1 MTKAFPKD
9 FLWGGATAANQ
20 FEGGWNLDG
29 RGPATS
35 DTARAVASEE
45 RKTMGGEF
53 TTPMNQERLDFA
65 LNDKEGLYPKRWGSD
80 FYHRYKE
87 DIALY
92 AEMGFKTFRLSIA
105 WSRIFPN
112 GDEEQP
118 NEAGL
123 AFYDKVFDELKKYGI
138 EPLVTLSHYEFPI
151 GLVKKYGGWKNRQ
164 VIDCFVHYAET
175 VFKRYQNKVK
185 YWLTF
190 NEINI
195 IGMTGYLSGG
205 LLFEDGKLHL
215 QDMYQAAHH
224 QFLASTLAT
233 KLAHE
238 INPDF
243 KVGCMLA
250 RMQAYPATCN
260 PEDVM
265 EEIKKDHE
273 NLFFSDVQV
282 RGKYP
287 SYAKRFFR
295 ENHIQ
300 LEIADGD
307 LEILERYPVDF
318 MSFSYYMS
326 SIARKQKS
334 DQETGGNLILSEPNP
349 YLEASDWGWQI
360 DPVGLRI
367 TLNNLYD
374 RYQVPLMVVE
384 NGLGA
389 LDKVEADGFVHDDYR
404 ISYLKSHVQQM
415 YEAIEDEVDLIG
427 YIWWG
432 CTDLVS
438 ASTSEMSKRYGFVYV
453 DADDQGNGSFDR
465 LRKDSFYFY
474 KELIASQGANVLND
488 WGGRNEEVLPFEA
501 LPNPL

>member
-1 MTKAFPKD
+1 MTKQFPEG

-20 FEGGWNLDG
+20 FEGAWNVDG

-35 DTARAVASEE
+35 DTARAVAPEE
-45 RKTMGGEF
+45 RKSMGSEF
-53 TTPMNQERLDFA
+53 NSPMTRAKLDAA

-112 GDEEQP
+112 GDDATP

-123 AFYDKVFDELKKYGI
+123 AFYDKVFDELNKYGI

-151 GLVKKYGGWKNRQ
+151 HLVTEYGGWKNRK
-164 VIDCFVHYAET
+164 VIDFFVRYAET
-175 VFKRYQNKVK
+175 VFNRYKDKVK

-205 LLFEDGKLHL
+205 LLFEDGKLNL

-224 QFLASTLAT
+224 QFVASSLAT
-233 KLAHE
+233 KIGHE

-243 KVGCMLA
+243 KIGCMLA

-287 SYAKRFFR
+287 AYAKRFFK
-295 ENHIQ
+295 ENNIE

-307 LEILERYPVDF
+307 LEILEKYPVDF

-326 SIARKQKS
+326 SIARKKKTG
-334 DQETGGNLILSEPNP
+334 DQTAGNLILSEPNP

-389 LDKVEADGFVHDDYR
+389 LDTVEEDGSIHDQYHIDY
-404 ISYLKSHVQQM
+404 LQSHVKQM
-415 YEAIEDEVDLIG
+415 YEAIEDGVDLMG
-427 YIWWG
+427 YTWWG

-465 LRKDSFYFY
+465 SRKDSFFFY
-474 KELIASQGANVLND
+474 KDLIATRGANILND
-488 WGGRNEEVLPFEA
+488 
-501 LPNPL
+501 

>member
-1 MTKAFPKD
+1 MTKQFPKD

-20 FEGGWNLDG
+20 FEGAWNVDG

-35 DTARAVASEE
+35 DTSRAVAPEE
-45 RKTMGGEF
+45 RKSMGSEF
-53 TTPMNQERLDFA
+53 NSPMTRAKLDAA
-65 LNDKEGLYPKRWGSD
+65 LNDTESLYPKRWGSD
-80 FYHRYKE
+80 FYHHYKE

-92 AEMGFKTFRLSIA
+92 TEMRFKTFRMSIA

-112 GDEEQP
+112 GDDATP

-123 AFYDKVFDELKKYGI
+123 AFYDKVFNELNKYGI

-151 GLVKKYGGWKNRQ
+151 HLITEYGGWKNRK
-164 VIDCFVHYAET
+164 VIDCFVRYAET
-175 VFKRYQNKVK
+175 VFNRYKDKVK

-205 LLFEDGKLHL
+205 LLFDDGKLNL
-215 QDMYQAAHH
+215 QEMYQAAHH
-224 QFLASTLAT
+224 QFVASSLAT
-233 KLAHE
+233 KVGHE

-243 KVGCMLA
+243 KIGCMLA

-260 PEDVM
+260 PDDVM

-287 SYAKRFFR
+287 SYAKHFFK
-295 ENHIQ
+295 ENNIE

-307 LEILERYPVDF
+307 LEILEKYPVDF

-334 DQETGGNLILSEPNP
+334 GEETAGNLILSELNP

-367 TLNNLYD
+367 TLNKLYD
-374 RYQVPLMVVE
+374 RYQVPIMVVE
-384 NGLGA
+384 NGHGA
-389 LDKVEADGFVHDDYR
+389 LDKVEEDGSIHDQYHIDY
-404 ISYLKSHVQQM
+404 LESHVKQM
-415 YEAIEDEVDLIG
+415 YEAIEDGVDLMG
-427 YIWWG
+427 YTWWG

-465 LRKDSFYFY
+465 SRKDSFFY
-474 KELIASQGANVLND
+474 YKDLIATRGANILND
-488 WGGRNEEVLPFEA
+488 
-501 LPNPL
+501 

>member
-1 MTKAFPKD
+1 MTKQFPKD

-20 FEGGWNLDG
+20 FEGAWNVDG

-35 DTARAVASEE
+35 DTSRAVAPEE
-45 RKTMGGEF
+45 RKSMGSEF
-53 TTPMNQERLDFA
+53 NSPMTRAKLDAA
-65 LNDKEGLYPKRWGSD
+65 LNDTEGLYPKRWGSD
-80 FYHRYKE
+80 FYHHYKE

-92 AEMGFKTFRLSIA
+92 TEMRFKTFRMSIA

-112 GDEEQP
+112 GDDATP

-123 AFYDKVFDELKKYGI
+123 AFYDKVFNELNKYGI

-151 GLVKKYGGWKNRQ
+151 HLITEYGGWKNRK

-175 VFKRYQNKVK
+175 VFNRYKDKVK

-205 LLFEDGKLHL
+205 LLFDDGKLNL
-215 QDMYQAAHH
+215 QEMYQAAHH
-224 QFLASTLAT
+224 QFVASSLAT
-233 KLAHE
+233 KVGHE

-243 KVGCMLA
+243 KIGCMLA

-260 PEDVM
+260 PDDVM

-287 SYAKRFFR
+287 SYAKRFFK
-295 ENHIQ
+295 ENNIE

-307 LEILERYPVDF
+307 LEILEKYPVDF

-334 DQETGGNLILSEPNP
+334 GEETAGNLILSEPNP

-367 TLNNLYD
+367 TLNKLYD
-374 RYQVPLMVVE
+374 RYQVPIMVVE
-384 NGLGA
+384 NGHGA
-389 LDKVEADGFVHDDYR
+389 LDKVEEDGSIHDQYHIDY
-404 ISYLKSHVQQM
+404 LESHVKQM
-415 YEAIEDEVDLIG
+415 YEAIEDGVDLMG
-427 YIWWG
+427 YTWWG
-432 CTDLVS
+432 YTDLVS

-465 LRKDSFYFY
+465 SRKDSFFY
-474 KELIASQGANVLND
+474 YKDLIATRGANILND
-488 WGGRNEEVLPFEA
+488 
-501 LPNPL
+501 

>member
-1 MTKAFPKD
+1 MTKQFPEG

-20 FEGGWNLDG
+20 FEGAWNVDG

-35 DTARAVASEE
+35 DTARAVAPEE
-45 RKTMGGEF
+45 RKSMGSEF
-53 TTPMNQERLDFA
+53 NSPMTRAKLDAA

-112 GDEEQP
+112 GDDATP

-123 AFYDKVFDELKKYGI
+123 AFYDKVFDELNKYGI

-151 GLVKKYGGWKNRQ
+151 HLVTEYGGWKNRK
-164 VIDCFVHYAET
+164 VIDFFVRYAET
-175 VFKRYQNKVK
+175 VFNRYKDKVK

-205 LLFEDGKLHL
+205 LLFEDGKLNL

-224 QFLASTLAT
+224 QFVASSLAT
-233 KLAHE
+233 KIGHE

-243 KVGCMLA
+243 KIGCMLA
-250 RMQAYPATCN
+250 RMEAYPATCN

-287 SYAKRFFR
+287 AYAKRFFK
-295 ENHIQ
+295 ENNIE

-307 LEILERYPVDF
+307 LEILEKYPVDF

-326 SIARKQKS
+326 SIARKQKTG
-334 DQETGGNLILSEPNP
+334 DQTAGNLILSEPNP
-349 YLEASDWGWQI
+349 YLEVSDRGWQI

-389 LDKVEADGFVHDDYR
+389 LDTVEEDSSIHDQYR
-404 ISYLKSHVQQM
+404 I
-415 YEAIEDEVDLIG
+415 DLSPI
-427 YIWWG
+427 
-432 CTDLVS
+432 TRQ
-438 ASTSEMSKRYGFVYV
+438 T
-453 DADDQGNGSFDR
+453 
-465 LRKDSFYFY
+465 
-474 KELIASQGANVLND
+474 NV
-488 WGGRNEEVLPFEA
+488 
-501 LPNPL
+501 

>member
-20 FEGGWNLDG
+20 CEGAYDVDG
-29 RGPATS
+29 RGLANVDVVPVGPDRFPIIAGQRKMFDFEEGYFYPA
-35 DTARAVASEE
+35 
-45 RKTMGGEF
+45 
-53 TTPMNQERLDFA
+53 
-65 LNDKEGLYPKRWGSD
+65 KESID
-80 FYHRYKE
+80 FYHHYKE
-87 DIALY
+87 DIALF
-92 AEMGFKTFRLSIA
+92 AEMGFKTYRMSIG

-112 GDEEQP
+112 GDDEEA

-123 AFYDKVFDELKKYGI
+123 AFYDKVFDELNKYGI

-151 GLVKKYGGWKNRQ
+151 GLVTKYGGWKNRQ
-164 VIDCFVHYAET
+164 IIDCFVHYAET
-175 VFKRYQNKVK
+175 VFKRYKDKVK

-224 QFLASTLAT
+224 QFVASALAT

-250 RMQAYPATCN
+250 RMQTYPATWN

-265 EEIKKDHE
+265 EDIKKDHE

-287 SYAKRFFR
+287 SYTKRFFK

-300 LEIADGD
+300 LEIVDGD
-307 LEILERYPVDF
+307 LEILEKYPVDF

-334 DQETGGNLILSEPNP
+334 GQETGGNLILSEPNP
-349 YLEASDWGWQI
+349 YMEASDWGWQI
-360 DPVGLRI
+360 NPIGLRI

-374 RYQVPLMVVE
+374 RYQIPLMVVE

-389 LDKVEADGFVHDDYR
+389 LDKVEADGSIHDDYR
-404 ISYLKSHVQQM
+404 IAYLKSHVQAM
-415 YEAIEDEVDLIG
+415 YEAIEDGVDLIG
-427 YIWWG
+427 YTWWG
-432 CTDLVS
+432 STDLVS

-453 DADDQGNGSFDR
+453 DADDQGKGSFNR
-465 LRKDSFYFY
+465 SRKDSFYFY
-474 KELIASQGANVLND
+474 KELIASRGAS
-488 WGGRNEEVLPFEA
+488 A
-501 LPNPL
+501 LED

>member
-1 MTKAFPKD
+1 MTKQFPEG

-20 FEGGWNLDG
+20 FEGTWNVDG

-35 DTARAVASEE
+35 DTARAVAPEE
-45 RKTMGGEF
+45 RKSMGSEF
-53 TTPMNQERLDFA
+53 NSPMTRAKLDAA

-112 GDEEQP
+112 GDDATP

-123 AFYDKVFDELKKYGI
+123 AFYDKVFDELNKYGI

-151 GLVKKYGGWKNRQ
+151 HLVTEYGSWKNRK
-164 VIDCFVHYAET
+164 VIDFFVRYAET
-175 VFKRYQNKVK
+175 VFNRYKDKVK

-205 LLFEDGKLHL
+205 LLSKDGKLNL

-224 QFLASTLAT
+224 QFVASSLAT
-233 KLAHE
+233 KIGHE

-243 KVGCMLA
+243 KIGCMLA

-273 NLFFSDVQV
+273 NLLFSDVQV

-287 SYAKRFFR
+287 AYAKRFFK
-295 ENHIQ
+295 ENNIE

-307 LEILERYPVDF
+307 LEILEKYPVDF

-326 SIARKQKS
+326 SIARKQKTG
-334 DQETGGNLILSEPNP
+334 DQTAGNLILSEPNP
-349 YLEASDWGWQI
+349 YLEVSDWGWQI

-389 LDKVEADGFVHDDYR
+389 LDTVEEDGSIHDQYH
-404 ISYLKSHVQQM
+404 I
-415 YEAIEDEVDLIG
+415 DLSPI
-427 YIWWG
+427 
-432 CTDLVS
+432 TRQ
-438 ASTSEMSKRYGFVYV
+438 T
-453 DADDQGNGSFDR
+453 
-465 LRKDSFYFY
+465 
-474 KELIASQGANVLND
+474 NV
-488 WGGRNEEVLPFEA
+488 
-501 LPNPL
+501 